1 VPARSSWVTV
11 LAVSASTST
20 GSRCWSIASESGLD
34 AAGISDVRGYRAG
47 GVARV
52 PEVLGEG
59 LEGVGAPAEQGEVV
73 ALGAEAL
80 GEAFAKTR
88 ADAGDDGSSSHG
100 AGSKARVA
108 DKVRGLR

>member
-1 VPARSSWVTV
+1 M